1 MTIVNDKDINRVNGA
16 DENYVEEIDTMSRE
30 YLSDWFGVVFSL
42 NTSQQWLNLQASCRI
57 CKEKH

>member
-1 MTIVNDKDINRVNGA
+1 MQCTITLIKKESKDRMTIVNDKDINRVNGA

-42 NTSQQWLNLQASCRI
+42 NTS
-57 CKEKH
+57 

>member
-1 MTIVNDKDINRVNGA
+1 MAIVNDKDINRVNGA

-42 NTSQQWLNLQASCRI
+42 NTS
-57 CKEKH
+57 

>member
-16 DENYVEEIDTMSRE
+16 NENYVEEIDTMSRE

-42 NTSQQWLNLQASCRI
+42 NTS
-57 CKEKH
+57 

>member
-16 DENYVEEIDTMSRE
+16 HEDYVEEIDTMSRE

-42 NTSQQWLNLQASCRI
+42 NTS
-57 CKEKH
+57 